1 MDIIILFIGFV
12 FLAKRKY
19 DWVIFI
25 ILLLSSNYMQ
35 MRLPLEFIRP
45 TFPFPHQ
52 ILDTSLLLYLCLYF
66 KVISNRKMD
75 IRLSQT
81 IGVVLLFFYFLI
93 AAIMDVSR
101 NVEIS
106 DILFYLRGYLLL
118 TFIFIAGSFSYDV
131 ILKVL
136 KKVYY
141 ATATICLIILFQ
153 RFTNIELIPFIPID
167 LERGVKAPIFAIFCS
182 FLSLINVFKVSR
194 PKQIAHVI
202 VFLLPILLNSKMTYL
217 LSIVLIYVLYLIIKN
232 GVNVVK
238 SITYIVLVMIFLNI
252 VLVLF
257 PTISERIMEIQ
268 GNLSTIGTENA
279 GDNFSF
285 RMAHAYE
292 RLMYV
297 LNGGFFEWFH
307 GVGFINE
314 RNFKSGIF
322 TIGLLNEE
330 HNIIQLDTGDIAWS
344 ILFVRFGIVGTLI
357 FIFFLLRLII
367 QLLKLYGVCKLFG
380 CYLLVALFFQSLG
393 NAVLVDGFFYILPL
407 LFLGCKKNSALLVL
421 NSANK

>member
-1 MDIIILFIGFV
+1 
-12 FLAKRKY
+12 
-19 DWVIFI
+19 
-25 ILLLSSNYMQ
+25 
-35 MRLPLEFIRP
+35 
-45 TFPFPHQ
+45 
-52 ILDTSLLLYLCLYF
+52 
-66 KVISNRKMD
+66 
-75 IRLSQT
+75 
-81 IGVVLLFFYFLI
+81 
-93 AAIMDVSR
+93 
-101 NVEIS
+101 
-106 DILFYLRGYLLL
+106 
-118 TFIFIAGSFSYDV
+118 
-131 ILKVL
+131 
-136 KKVYY
+136 
-141 ATATICLIILFQ
+141 
-153 RFTNIELIPFIPID
+153 
-167 LERGVKAPIFAIFCS
+167 
-182 FLSLINVFKVSR
+182 
-194 PKQIAHVI
+194 
-202 VFLLPILLNSKMTYL
+202 MTYL

-393 NAVLVDGFFYILPL
+393 NAVLVDGFFYILHL

>member
-1 MDIIILFIGFV
+1 
-12 FLAKRKY
+12 
-19 DWVIFI
+19 
-25 ILLLSSNYMQ
+25 
-35 MRLPLEFIRP
+35 
-45 TFPFPHQ
+45 
-52 ILDTSLLLYLCLYF
+52 
-66 KVISNRKMD
+66 
-75 IRLSQT
+75 
-81 IGVVLLFFYFLI
+81 
-93 AAIMDVSR
+93 
-101 NVEIS
+101 
-106 DILFYLRGYLLL
+106 
-118 TFIFIAGSFSYDV
+118 
-131 ILKVL
+131 
-136 KKVYY
+136 
-141 ATATICLIILFQ
+141 
-153 RFTNIELIPFIPID
+153 
-167 LERGVKAPIFAIFCS
+167 
-182 FLSLINVFKVSR
+182 
-194 PKQIAHVI
+194 
-202 VFLLPILLNSKMTYL
+202 MTYL

-380 CYLLVALFFQSLG
+380 CYLLVALFS
-393 NAVLVDGFFYILPL
+393 NH
-407 LFLGCKKNSALLVL
+407 
-421 NSANK
+421 